1 MSHPS
6 PTVSPIVTPT
16 PAAELLDRA
25 MARAAELVA
34 GLSREQLDELAA
46 GRADLVYRPVPT
58 LVPSHAPPPS
68 PIRGRTRTTGVP
80 PALDGPA
87 PARRTFDVDAAVEA
101 INGMC
106 TREEVSCWL
115 AAHDRELTVPVLRE
129 VARRLGPT
137 VSSSASSKAGLKR
150 NIVEGTAGF
159 RERSRAMSGGGAWR
173 R

>member
-6 PTVSPIVTPT
+6 PTVSPFAPNPVT
-16 PAAELLDRA
+16 ELEERA
-25 MARAAELVA
+25 LARAAELVA

-46 GRADLVYRPVPT
+46 GRADLVYRAVPT
-58 LVPSHAPPPS
+58 LVPSPAPPPS
-68 PIRGRTRTTGVP
+68 PITGRARTTGVP
-80 PALDGPA
+80 AAVDGPP
-87 PARRTFDVDAAVEA
+87 PARRSFDVDAAVEA
-101 INGMC
+101 INALS
-106 TREEVSCWL
+106 TRSEVAGWL
-115 AAHDRELTVPVLRE
+115 AARDRELTVPVLRE

-137 VSSSASSKAGLKR
+137 VCATAPSKAGLKR

>member
-6 PTVSPIVTPT
+6 PTVSLSGRSPGS
-16 PAAELLDRA
+16 PAVDLVDRA
-25 MARAAELVA
+25 LARAAELVA

-46 GRADLVYRPVPT
+46 GRADLVYRSLPT
-58 LVPSHAPPPS
+58 LVPSPAPPPS
-68 PIRGRTRTTGVP
+68 PIRGRTTGVP
-80 PALDGPA
+80 PAVDGPG
-87 PARRTFDVDAAVEA
+87 PARRSFDVDAAVAA
-101 INGMC
+101 INALS
-106 TREEVSCWL
+106 TRDEVACWL

-137 VSSSASSKAGLKR
+137 VSSAASSKAALKR

-159 RERSRAMSGGGAWR
+159 RERSAAMSGGGAWR